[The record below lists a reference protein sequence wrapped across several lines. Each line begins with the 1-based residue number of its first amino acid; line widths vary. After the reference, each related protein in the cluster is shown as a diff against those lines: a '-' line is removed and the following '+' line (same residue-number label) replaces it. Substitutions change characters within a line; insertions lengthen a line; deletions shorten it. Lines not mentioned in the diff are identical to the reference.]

1 MALKELLVDLED
13 FSVDLAKFYKQ
24 NPFLAAYPGKSGPVE
39 FLKTGFDQRS
49 IPFGNDLPGGGS
61 SNQPFIKKNLPPV
74 LSDPITDWPDFL
86 VRDPKSFFTTRT
98 EDVERIGKFLLSP
111 KGLLFTA
118 KQELLSLQNPI
129 VPGRPNRSTPVAGLY
144 FPYMT
149 LGQVAVEG
157 TGLHIEKQGASPIF
171 NQNSKYEYQYTNNNN
186 GDETNR
192 LTILYNSKVLGISSA
207 SNTLQAKRLGIASLN
222 EQLLSYIGG
231 PNVSV
236 NGKTTIQRAGNA
248 VYSGESF
255 KKRDD
260 NFALSQ
266 ARVIDPNKFKKVTVN
281 GKVGY
286 NKFLGVSNT
295 GFQRNYFTNESLLGL
310 SPILITEKNQ
320 SWIQANNSITPEGDL
335 NLNNSS
341 LSNSK
346 TTKLGV
352 YTFTQPQ
359 LIGQTPISSGGDT
372 SFVAIKDFRK
382 KIRESNATANDKIVQ
397 DQQGLIYT
405 DYENFNRETRVG
417 LGNPGKR
424 TRNRGKLN
432 SYDNDTVDRINML
445 PLYVDRAVLDPFN
458 LTRDLVKFRF
468 EVINNTAPGES
479 TFIHFRAFL
488 GQITDNFKSEWGATK
503 YVGRGEN
510 FYNYNGFSRDI
521 SFTFK
526 VHAQSRAEMK
536 SLYQKLNYLAS
547 SLAPDYT
554 GGYMKGNLIRLTIG
568 DYLYVV
574 PGFISSLSYTIPEDA
589 PWEIALNQ
597 PESGDDTG
605 VMETPKLFDVSVN
618 FTPIHD
624 FVPELGATRK
634 TAFITN
640 PTGTGG
646 KNQYLD
652 DSKIYFFNNQTNPV
666 SNPQNTVLYN
676 QEGVNTRVASNGLST
691 ITAANLEPYATKT
704 SPPDVSGLPATSLQG
719 TSIPTLPALKM
730 PNPIDTPPQ
739 PDFTFSNRNRLRTLS
754 ELPIEPPIN

>member
-49 IPFGNDLPGGGS
+49 IPFGNDLPGGGN
-61 SNQPFIKKNLPPV
+61 SNQPFITKKLPSV

-86 VRDPKSFFTTRT
+86 VRDPKSFFDTRKD
-98 EDVERIGKFLLSP
+98 DVERIGKFLLTP
-111 KGLLFTA
+111 QGLLFTA

-144 FPYMT
+144 YPYMT

-171 NQNSKYEYQYTNNNN
+171 NQNSKYEYQYTNNHNEEN
-186 GDETNR
+186 TNR
-192 LTILYNSKVLGISSA
+192 LTILYNSKVVGTNSA

-222 EQLLSYIGG
+222 EQILSYIGG
-231 PNVSV
+231 PNVSI

-255 KKRDD
+255 TKRAN
-260 NFALSQ
+260 NFALSE
-266 ARVIDPNKFKKVTVN
+266 ARVIDPNKFKKVSVN
-281 GKVGY
+281 GKVGF
-286 NKFLGVSNT
+286 NKFLGVST
-295 GFQRNYFTNESLLGL
+295 SGFERNYFTNESLLLL
-310 SPILITEKNQ
+310 SPGLIAKKNQ
-320 SWIQANNSITPEGDL
+320 SWIEANNNITPGGDL
-335 NLNNSS
+335 SLDNKS
-341 LSNSK
+341 LSKSR
-346 TTKLGV
+346 TTQLGV

-359 LIGQTPISSGGDT
+359 LISQTPISAGGDT

-382 KIRESNATANDKIVQ
+382 RIRESNTTANDKLVQ
-397 DQQGLIYT
+397 DQQGLLYT

-445 PLYVDRAVLDPFN
+445 PLYVDRAVLDPYN

-468 EVINNTAPGES
+468 EVINNASPGES

-488 GQITDNFKSEWGATK
+488 GQIADNFKSDWSSTK

-568 DYLYVV
+568 DYFYIV
-574 PGFISSLSYTIPEDA
+574 PGFITSLSYTIPEDA
-589 PWEIALNQ
+589 PWEIGLNQ

-624 FVPELGATRK
+624 FVPELGETRK

-640 PTGTGG
+640 PTGKGN

-652 DSKIYFFNNQTNPV
+652 NSKIYFFNNQTNPI
-666 SNPQNTVLYN
+666 SNPQNTVLYD
-676 QEGVNTRVASNGLST
+676 QKGVNTRVASNGLSS
-691 ITAANLEPYATKT
+691 IDAANLEPYATNT
-704 SPPDVSGLPATSLQG
+704 YPPDANFGPSRGLQATDV
-719 TSIPTLPALKM
+719 PTLPAPKM